1 MASTEKRSSTSPGG
15 TTQTPS
21 CVEPTSSGQETDPN
35 DSEMKLLE
43 KSMGDLEIKV
53 DKAMSRADAL
63 KRDNLQLS
71 SKITT
76 VMGTTDHVK
85 LENERLR
92 KSFTELNTD
101 INALKDNIF
110 ASKENVDKATNKVT
124 TLEQRVTTLDA
135 KVDKYV
141 ERFDSLVVEVDILRK
156 KLTTMQILLDS
167 AIERV
172 NTKIVDTS
180 KTTEHSLPPKY
191 TVVDEGAAKAV
202 DLQSNSRPVKETLDP
217 QWKRE
222 AYNIINLSKPTD
234 SMGNV
239 HEWASWFTAYR
250 TLLDDCFEDD
260 FSEALNQT
268 AYELTWYFLKL
279 AIPVHYMK
287 HRPLQGT
294 IAEQADALEEHLKN
308 FDELDGSETDEKY
321 CIVVKTFMDRDL
333 LEKTKDHLR
342 FLFDLYDGRNRSVL
356 HNRLMR
362 ICSES
367 LKLEGVYVN
376 QELMAYVKCLRDPD
390 TDVYELGEHM
400 VKHLARFGWK
410 FKHLQEY
417 LQYQVA

>member
-1 MASTEKRSSTSPGG
+1 
-15 TTQTPS
+15 
-21 CVEPTSSGQETDPN
+21 
-35 DSEMKLLE
+35 MKSLE

-53 DKAMSRADAL
+53 DKAMGRADAL

-76 VMGTTDHVK
+76 VMGTADHVK
-85 LENERLR
+85 LENEKLR

-124 TLEQRVTTLDA
+124 TLEQRVNTLDA

-141 ERFDSLVVEVDILRK
+141 ERFDPLVVEVDTLRE
-156 KLTTMQILLDS
+156 KLTTMQILLAS

-180 KTTEHSLPPKY
+180 KATEHSIPPKY

-202 DLQSNSRPVKETLDP
+202 DLQSNNRPVKETLDP

-287 HRPLQGT
+287 HQPLQGT
-294 IAEQADALEEHLKN
+294 IAKQADALEKHLRN

-321 CIVVKTFMDRDL
+321 RIVIKTFMDRDL

-356 HNRLMR
+356 YNRLMR

-367 LKLEGVYVN
+367 IKLEGVYVN
-376 QELMAYVKCLRDPD
+376 QELKAYIKSLRDPD
-390 TDVYELGEHM
+390 TDVYELGEDM
-400 VKHLARFGWK
+400 VKQLARFGWK

-417 LQYQVA
+417 L